1 MAGMLSFSC
10 IDKTYD
16 MENLSTKMELF
27 GNSMAIPIGKTTI
40 YLDSIIGGLDA
51 DTTVLRVENGV
62 YVFRYAGTM
71 DMSGL
76 TNELG
81 NFSLA
86 PVNGVS
92 GSINMYDAT
101 LAPSVPFNI
110 PPTPNPYTYSGTAS
124 INLPSFSTPLI
135 SVDSVQLK
143 NTFMSISLG
152 NAGLGGA
159 KLPESIQA
167 TFTAQGTGAVYYVDG
182 NPATTWTVR
191 MGETKQVE
199 IRKLRLAGGAGTL
212 TLNQTVTMDIQ
223 QAGDVTAEQKI
234 QTTLNYTINMSAV
247 DFDVV
252 YGKVDYSLPA
262 SNLDPINFDALGEL
276 LSENDVLS
284 FYNPTIKVNT
294 TGNLGVPVDI
304 TLNMSTSNSKS
315 GASRSLTNT
324 TLNMLPASAP
334 GQTKVNNFVIDK
346 NNGTDELFKINPDQ
360 INLGYSVRTVT
371 NTPYNHFISKN
382 SSLSMDYAMEIPLQ
396 FGSDL
401 NLNIGQT
408 MESPVGDLG
417 ILDDQDDLVLGLTLA
432 VKNRIPLALKLKL
445 TALDQDSVTLFTTES
460 GTIAAAAID
469 ALTGKA
475 NAVTETNTSLSLTS
489 TQIEKLKDTKKFHV
503 GFVITAS
510 GQGSYVSVQPT
521 DYIEIK
527 VGLQTEGG
535 LVIDP
540 SNLSSDE

>member
-40 YLDSIIGGLDA
+40 YLDSIIGGLSA
-51 DTTVLRVENGV
+51 DTSVLRVENGV
-62 YVFRYAGTM
+62 YVFSYAGSM

-76 TNELG
+76 TSELG
-81 NFSLA
+81 NFSLS
-86 PVNGVS
+86 PVNGVN
-92 GSINMYDAT
+92 GSVNMYDAT
-101 LAPSVPFNI
+101 LAPTTPFNI
-110 PPTPNPYTYSGTAS
+110 PPMPNPYTYSGTAT
-124 INLPSFSTPLI
+124 INLPSFSTGLI
-135 SVDSVQLK
+135 NVDSVLLK
-143 NTFMSISLG
+143 NTTMQISLG
-152 NAGLGGA
+152 NTGLGGS

-167 TFTAQGTGAVYYVDG
+167 TFTAQGNGAVYYVDG
-182 NPATTWTVR
+182 QPASTWTVR
-191 MGETKQVE
+191 MNETKTVE
-199 IRKLRLAGGAGTL
+199 IRKIRLTGGDGTL
-212 TLNQTVTMDIQ
+212 TLNQSVTMDIQ
-223 QAGDVTAEQKI
+223 QAGDVTAEEKV
-234 QTTLNYTINMSAV
+234 QTTLDYSINMSAI

-276 LSENDVLS
+276 LGDNDVLS
-284 FYNPTIKVNT
+284 FYNPTIKVTT

-304 TLNMSTSNSKS
+304 NLTMSTSNSKT
-315 GASRSLTNT
+315 GVSRSLTNT

-346 NNGTDELFKINPDQ
+346 ENGTSELFKINPDR
-360 INLGYSVRTVT
+360 INMGYSVQTVT
-371 NTPYNHFISKN
+371 NTTYNHFIAKN

-408 MESPVGDLG
+408 MESPVGDLSV
-417 ILDDQDDLVLGLTLA
+417 LDDQDDLVLGLTLT

-445 TALDQDSVTLFTTES
+445 TALDKDSIALFTTES
-460 GTIAAAAID
+460 GTITAAAVD

-475 NAVTETNTSLSLTS
+475 SAVTETTTSLTLSS
-489 TQIEKLKDTKKFHV
+489 AQIDKLKDTQKFHV
-503 GFVITAS
+503 GFVITAA
-510 GQGSYVSVQPT
+510 GQSSFVSVQPS

-527 VGLQTEGG
+527 VGLLTEGG